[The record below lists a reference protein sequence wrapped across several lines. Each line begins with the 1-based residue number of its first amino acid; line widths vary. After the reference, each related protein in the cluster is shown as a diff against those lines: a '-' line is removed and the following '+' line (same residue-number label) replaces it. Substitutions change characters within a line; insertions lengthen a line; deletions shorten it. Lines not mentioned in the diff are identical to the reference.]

1 MRPDAGQVFVT
12 FSAKFTPKP
21 DPEIKDVLHILGERM
36 SLVQFTFY
44 SACQNFWIKG
54 ITWPLFVRLSDTMSS
69 FQNPYQN
76 IFFFRNFAQQ
86 LNVIVI
92 LSGCAEL
99 TLYFSQIVL
108 AHKALAAC
116 GTSSEN
122 VAKILMVFSV
132 LGKKGA
138 NPAHVAS
145 SMKNLGAM
153 SDEVK
158 GTQFAHLSLTPFFPP
173 GKGRLQ
179 GEDIEELGQQQVR
192 QVGRAGHGE
201 NAPGAGQRERAG
213 LGGGEELEGHRG
225 WGLAHLS

>member
-21 DPEIKDVLHILGERM
+21 DPEIKDVPHILGERM
-36 SLVQFTFY
+36 SHVQFTFY
-44 SACQNFWIKG
+44 SACRNFWIKG

-92 LSGCAEL
+92 LSGYAAL
-99 TLYFSQIVL
+99 TSYFSQIVL

-153 SDEVK
+153 SDEVT
-158 GTQFAHLSLTPFFPP
+158 GTQFAPLSLNPFFPT
-173 GKGRLQ
+173 
-179 GEDIEELGQQQVR
+179 R
-192 QVGRAGHGE
+192 QRQIA
-201 NAPGAGQRERAG
+201 RR
-213 LGGGEELEGHRG
+213 RY
-225 WGLAHLS
+225 